1 MIVKAKGFLLSLLF
15 LGLVSLFPFG
25 NGVAGT
31 LHDIK
36 ARGKLIVGVK
46 TDYPPL
52 GFLDKKG
59 NHKGIDIDIAR
70 AISKELFGNE
80 DAVEFV
86 SVTSENRI
94 TFLTSEKIDLI
105 AATLTI
111 TEQRRNDVDFSIP
124 YFITG
129 QTILVRADSK
139 ITRYQDLAG
148 RKVATIRGS
157 TGDSAVGKLVP
168 DAQRITFKGN
178 FEALQALKEGRAEAF
193 VQDFVLLFN
202 LLQKNRG
209 LRMASLQPFEPGRYG
224 LAVRKGDTE
233 WLDFINA
240 TLTKMKETGEY
251 GRLLDKWFG
260 PVARFLWKLLENES
274 ELRRQKGTVSGRE
287 REASSTLKMR
297 VKVEQG
303 GPIALYKEK
312 AL

>member
-1 MIVKAKGFLLSLLF
+1 MKANTFLVSLLVSLLF

-25 NGVAGT
+25 HGVAGT
-31 LHDIK
+31 LDDIK
-36 ARGKLIVGVK
+36 ARGKLIAGVK

-52 GFLDKKG
+52 GFLEKG
-59 NHKGIDIDIAR
+59 VNKGFDIDIAR

-94 TFLTSEKIDLI
+94 PLLTSKKIDVI

-124 YFITG
+124 YFITA

-139 ITRYQDLAG
+139 IAKYQDLAG

-157 TGDSAVGKLVP
+157 TGDSAVRELIP

-178 FEALQALKEGRAEAF
+178 VEALQALKEGRVEAF
-193 VQDFVLLFN
+193 VEDFILLSD
-202 LLQKNRG
+202 LLKKNRG
-209 LRMASLQPFEPGRYG
+209 LKVANLKPFQPGRYG

-240 TLTKMKETGEY
+240 KLIKMKETGEY
-251 GRLLDKWFG
+251 GRLLDRWFG
-260 PVARFLWKLLENES
+260 PGASVLWLLFEPEYS
-274 ELRRQKGTVSGRE
+274 SLRKSSG
-287 REASSTLKMR
+287 SK
-297 VKVEQG
+297 
-303 GPIALYKEK
+303 KE
-312 AL
+312 